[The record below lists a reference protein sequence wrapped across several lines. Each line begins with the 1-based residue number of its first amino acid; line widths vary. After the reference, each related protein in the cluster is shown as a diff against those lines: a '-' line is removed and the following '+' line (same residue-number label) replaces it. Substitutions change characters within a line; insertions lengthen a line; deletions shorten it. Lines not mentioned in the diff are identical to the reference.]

1 MKLFPAIDLRGGRV
15 VRLTQGDYDRMTVYG
30 ADPAAQA
37 DAFRRAGAK
46 HLHLVDLDGAKD
58 GAPANFEAIRA
69 IARQGGLFVEVGGG
83 IRTEAQIDAYLSL
96 GAGRCI
102 LGSAAVTDFAF
113 TARMLQKYGPRIAV
127 GVDLRDGYV
136 AIHGWQETRPIE
148 GAAFCKKLADAG
160 CAALIVT
167 DIARDGAMQGTNLD
181 LYRRLRR
188 AVPDVA
194 LTASGGI
201 SRMEELAELDGMG
214 VDAAILGKSLYTGA
228 LDLAACVCR
237 FEREGGQP

>member
-1 MKLFPAIDLRGGRV
+1 
-15 VRLTQGDYDRMTVYG
+15 
-30 ADPAAQA
+30 
-37 DAFRRAGAK
+37 
-46 HLHLVDLDGAKD
+46 
-58 GAPANFEAIRA
+58 
-69 IARQGGLFVEVGGG
+69 
-83 IRTEAQIDAYLSL
+83 
-96 GAGRCI
+96 
-102 LGSAAVTDFAF
+102 
-113 TARMLQKYGPRIAV
+113 MLQKYGPRIAV

-181 LYRRLRR
+181 LYRALRR

>member
-1 MKLFPAIDLRGGRV
+1 MKLFPAIDLRSGRV

-30 ADPAAQA
+30 ADGAAQA

-102 LGSAAVTDFAF
+102 LGSVAAMIFFAWQRKKSFWTIADFVSPLVAPGLMAGRIGYESLF
-113 TARMLQKYGPRIAV
+113 TAILSMEACSLSISSRF
-127 GVDLRDGYV
+127 
-136 AIHGWQETRPIE
+136 IH
-148 GAAFCKKLADAG
+148 
-160 CAALIVT
+160 
-167 DIARDGAMQGTNLD
+167 
-181 LYRRLRR
+181 
-188 AVPDVA
+188 
-194 LTASGGI
+194 
-201 SRMEELAELDGMG
+201 
-214 VDAAILGKSLYTGA
+214 
-228 LDLAACVCR
+228 
-237 FEREGGQP
+237 